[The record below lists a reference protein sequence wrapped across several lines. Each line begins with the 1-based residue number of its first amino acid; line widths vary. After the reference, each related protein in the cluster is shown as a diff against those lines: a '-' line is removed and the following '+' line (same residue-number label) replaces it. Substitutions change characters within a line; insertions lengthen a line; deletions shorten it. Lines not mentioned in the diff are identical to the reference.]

1 MKLAVGSPHAQR
13 LAATLSDRL
22 PKGTS
27 LALWDGQGE
36 PEATVLDA
44 EVMLGAP
51 DLAAKLLPR
60 MAGLR
65 WLQSTWAGVAPLLA
79 QPRRDYLLTGVK
91 GIFGRSMAEYV
102 LAWTLAEKRSV
113 LRHSAAVRW
122 DNTPDAGLAGLHLG
136 IAGVGS
142 IGAEV
147 ARRCGAFFA
156 SVRGLN
162 RDGRPVPA
170 IDQCYGI
177 ADRLHFADDLDVL
190 VLLLPDTSAT
200 HHLADEELLA
210 RLAPGAVVINAG
222 RSNALDLDAALKGLA
237 AGRLSSLVLDV
248 LPEEPLPEADAL
260 WGVSGVRITSHTA
273 APTTDEAIAELFL
286 DNFARYRRGEE
297 PLGRIDFTRGY

>member
-1 MKLAVGSPHAQR
+1 MKLAIVSPRGAR
-13 LAATLSDRL
+13 LAGTLSDRL
-22 PKGTS
+22 PEGTS

-36 PEATVLDA
+36 PDAAVLGA

-51 DLAAKLLPR
+51 DLAARLLPR

-65 WLQSTWAGVAPLLA
+65 WLQSTWAGVTPLVT

-91 GIFGRSMAEYV
+91 GMFGRSMAEYV

-122 DNTPDAGLAGLHLG
+122 DNTPDEGLAGLHLG

-170 IDQCYGI
+170 IDQCYGV
-177 ADRLHFADDLDVL
+177 ADRLAFADGLDVL
-190 VLLLPDTSAT
+190 VLLLPDTGAT
-200 HHLADEELLA
+200 HRLADEALLA
-210 RLAPGAVVINAG
+210 RLAASAVVINGG
-222 RSNALDLDAALKGLA
+222 RSNALDLDAALSCLA

-248 LPEEPLPEADAL
+248 LPEEPLPETDAL
-260 WGVSGVRITSHTA
+260 WGTPGVRITSHTA

-286 DNFARYRRGEE
+286 DSLARYRRGEE
-297 PLGRIDFTRGY
+297 PPGRIDFDRGY